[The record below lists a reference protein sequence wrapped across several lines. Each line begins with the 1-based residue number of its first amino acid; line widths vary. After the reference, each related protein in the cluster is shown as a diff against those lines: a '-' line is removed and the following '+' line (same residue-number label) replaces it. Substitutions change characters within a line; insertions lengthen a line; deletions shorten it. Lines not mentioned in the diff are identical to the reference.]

1 MKRLRQWPGTVAK
14 GSKGLKRQTW
24 DQDPENRKSATVWRE
39 RQEAFPAAW
48 RLASMRRGIKEAS
61 VFQIQETD
69 SNGGTYSVRA
79 TTRVGVFREK
89 KGEAVKICVPGF
101 KVPAR

>member
-1 MKRLRQWPGTVAK
+1 MKRLRQRPRTVAK
-14 GSKGLKRQTW
+14 GNKGLKRQTW

-39 RQEAFPAAW
+39 MQEAFPAAC
-48 RLASMRRGIKEAS
+48 RLVCMKRGIKEAS

-69 SNGGTYSVRA
+69 NNGGTYSVRA
-79 TTRVGVFREK
+79 TMRVGLFREK
-89 KGEAVKICVPGF
+89 NGEAIKICVPGF